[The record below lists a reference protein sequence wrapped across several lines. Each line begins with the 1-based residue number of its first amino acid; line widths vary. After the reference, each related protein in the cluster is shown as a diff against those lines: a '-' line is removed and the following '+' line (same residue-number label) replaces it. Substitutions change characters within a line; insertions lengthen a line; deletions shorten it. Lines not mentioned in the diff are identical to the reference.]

1 MKKNIWLFFI
11 LFLACGR
18 KEAQVLQVG
27 TDTTYPPME
36 YKDVQ
41 TGKIMGFDI
50 DLMDS
55 LAGRMGLSVEYVEVP
70 FDGITAGLKTN
81 KYDAI
86 ISSFTVT
93 PERRQEVDFT
103 RPYLNAGQSIAVRL
117 DEQNINSFAD
127 LAGRKIGAQLG
138 TTGEKLARSVPKAEV
153 VSFDAISAAFIDLE
167 NRKLDAI
174 VNDRPVS
181 ARFVAMKKTARL
193 LDTTLTS
200 ENYGIAVRKGDVLL
214 GKFNQALA
222 DLETSGVLRALE
234 EKWFK

>member
-1 MKKNIWLFFI
+1 MA
-11 LFLACGR
+11 LACAE
-18 KEAQVLQVG
+18 KETQVLKVG

-41 TGKIMGFDI
+41 TGKIVGFDI

-55 LAGRMGLSVEYVEVP
+55 LADRMGYTVEYVEVP
-70 FDGITAGLKTN
+70 FDGIVAGLNTG

-86 ISSFTVT
+86 ISSFTIT
-93 PERRQEVDFT
+93 PQRKAEVNFT
-103 RPYLNAGQSIAVRL
+103 KPYMNAGQSIAVGL
-117 DEQNINSFAD
+117 DEVKIKSFAD
-127 LAGRKIGAQLG
+127 LKGKKIGAQLS
-138 TTGEKLARSVPKAEV
+138 TTGEKLAGTVPNALV

-167 NRKLDAI
+167 NGHLDAI

-181 ARFVAMKKTARL
+181 ARFVALKKTARL

-200 ENYGIAVRKGDVLL
+200 ENYGIALRKGDSRLEE
-214 GKFNQALA
+214 FNTALA
-222 DLETSGVLRALE
+222 ELETSGVLPALE

>member
-1 MKKNIWLFFI
+1 
-11 LFLACGR
+11 LFLALACAK
-18 KEAQVLQVG
+18 KESQVLKVG

-41 TGKIMGFDI
+41 TGKITGFDI

-55 LAGRMGLSVEYVEVP
+55 LAAWMGYTVEYIEVP
-70 FDGITAGLKTN
+70 FDGIVAGLKTG
-81 KYDAI
+81 KYDAL
-86 ISSFTVT
+86 ISSFTIT
-93 PERRQEVDFT
+93 PEREAEVDFT
-103 RPYLNAGQSIAVRL
+103 KPYMNAGQSIAVRVN
-117 DEQNINSFAD
+117 EERIKSFAD
-127 LAGRKIGAQLG
+127 LKGKKIGAQLG
-138 TTGEKLARSVPKAEV
+138 TTGEKLARSVPGSEV

-167 NRKLDAI
+167 NGQLDAI

-181 ARFVAMKKTARL
+181 ARFVALKKTARL

-200 ENYGIAVRKGDVLL
+200 ENYGIALRKGDPRLEP
-214 GKFNQALA
+214 FNAALT

>member
-1 MKKNIWLFFI
+1 LAWLF
-11 LFLACGR
+11 LFLALACAE
-18 KEAQVLQVG
+18 KETQVLKVG

-41 TGKIMGFDI
+41 TGKIVGFDI

-55 LAGRMGLSVEYVEVP
+55 LADRMGYTVEYVEVP
-70 FDGITAGLKTN
+70 FDGIVAGLKTG

-86 ISSFTVT
+86 ISSFTIT
-93 PERRQEVDFT
+93 PEREAEVNFT
-103 RPYLNAGQSIAVRL
+103 KPYMNAGQSIAVRL
-117 DEQNINSFAD
+117 DEAKIKSFAD
-127 LAGRKIGAQLG
+127 LKGKKIGAQLG
-138 TTGEKLARSVPKAEV
+138 TTGEKLAGTVPNALV

-167 NRKLDAI
+167 NGHLDAI

-181 ARFVAMKKTARL
+181 ARFVALKKTARL

-200 ENYGIAVRKGDVLL
+200 ENYGIALRKGDSRLEE
-214 GKFNQALA
+214 FNTALA
-222 DLETSGVLRALE
+222 ELETSGVLPALE

>member
-1 MKKNIWLFFI
+1 MA
-11 LFLACGR
+11 LACAK
-18 KEAQVLQVG
+18 KEAQVLKVG

-41 TGKIMGFDI
+41 TGKIVGFDI

-55 LAGRMGLSVEYVEVP
+55 LAGRMGYTVEYVEVP
-70 FDGITAGLKTN
+70 FDGIVAGLKTG

-86 ISSFTVT
+86 ISSFTIT
-93 PERRQEVDFT
+93 PEREAEVNFT
-103 RPYLNAGQSIAVRL
+103 KPYMDAGQSIAVRL
-117 DEQNINSFAD
+117 DEVKIKSFAD
-127 LAGRKIGAQLG
+127 LKGKKIGAQLG
-138 TTGEKLARSVPKAEV
+138 TTGEKLAGTVPNAEV

-167 NRKLDAI
+167 NGHLDAI

-181 ARFVAMKKTARL
+181 ARFVALKKTARL

-200 ENYGIAVRKGDVLL
+200 ENYGIALRKGDPRLEQ
-214 GKFNQALA
+214 FNAALTE
-222 DLETSGVLRALE
+222 LETSGVLGGLE